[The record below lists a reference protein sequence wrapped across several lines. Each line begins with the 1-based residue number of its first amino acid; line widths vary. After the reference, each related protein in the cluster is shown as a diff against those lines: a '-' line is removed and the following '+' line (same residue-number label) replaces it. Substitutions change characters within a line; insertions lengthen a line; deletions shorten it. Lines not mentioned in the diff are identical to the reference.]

1 MPTKQSAPPT
11 PSNNELP
18 SPVERVSAY
27 LERLF
32 SGAGRVT
39 GGVKDRLADRVA
51 DRLADALTRR
61 SFAVVLTQREYR
73 EYLATMEVLEDAELL
88 AAMKEADRQPDSEAR
103 SYDEIRRE
111 LGLA

>member
-1 MPTKQSAPPT
+1 
-11 PSNNELP
+11 
-18 SPVERVSAY
+18 

-39 GGVKDRLADRVA
+39 DRVKDRVADRIA

-61 SFAVVLTQREYR
+61 SSAVVLTEQEYR
-73 EYLATMEVLEDAELL
+73 EYVATMEVLEDAE
-88 AAMKEADRQPDSEAR
+88 AMEALVEADKQPDEEAR